1 VVIQTAEKDA
11 DAATAAAFAVE
22 RLRLSE
28 ARLARRRQNDC
39 GPSENA
45 RAAMRYVLDRTDAGE
60 NVTPTAIAQH
70 LGVSTASVTGML
82 DRLHHGGLIAFVPNP
97 DDRRSKLVVP
107 FDRDTDLEDID
118 PLTARIR
125 ELADDLPDD
134 AVPHISRFLELVR
147 EAVDLE
153 CV

>member
-1 VVIQTAEKDA
+1 MVTQNTEQDV

-28 ARLARRRQNDC
+28 ARLSRRRQGDC

-45 RAAMRYVLDRTDAGE
+45 RAAMRYVLDRSDAGE
-60 NVTPTAIAQH
+60 RVTPTTIAQH

-82 DRLHHGGLIAFVPNP
+82 DRLRHGGLIAFMPNP

-107 FDRDTDLEDID
+107 FDRDSDLDDID

-125 ELADDLPDD
+125 ELATEIPEN
-134 AVPHISRFLELVR
+134 ARAHVARFLTLVR
-147 EAVDLE
+147 EAVDEE